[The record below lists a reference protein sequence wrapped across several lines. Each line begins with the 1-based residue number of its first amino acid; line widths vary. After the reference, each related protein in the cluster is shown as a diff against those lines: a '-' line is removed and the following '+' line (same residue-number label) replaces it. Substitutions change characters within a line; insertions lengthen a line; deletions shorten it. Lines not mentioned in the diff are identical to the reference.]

1 MLNSTLIASRPPMK
15 SRPALF
21 TARFAGSLVTS
32 ALLLTALAYTTGCV
46 ALAAGAGAA
55 VAYVRGDLD
64 TTLDAS
70 FAKSVRAANE
80 TIAELKYAKVSDH
93 QDALQAT
100 IVARTAADQKI
111 ELYLEKVTVDATK
124 LKIRVGT
131 FGEEAL
137 QNEILAKIKSN
148 L

>member
-1 MLNSTLIASRPPMK
+1 MK
-15 SRPALF
+15 SLKTLF
-21 TARFAGSLVTS
+21 TARFTGSLVAS
-32 ALLLTALAYTTGCV
+32 ALLLTALAVTSGCV
-46 ALAAGAGAA
+46 AVVAGAGAGAA

-70 FAKSVRAANE
+70 FAKSVRAVE
-80 TIAELKYAKVSDH
+80 KTIAQLKYTKISDH

-100 IVARTAADQKI
+100 LIARNAADQKI
-111 ELYLEKVTVDATK
+111 ELYLEKLTDDATK

>member
-1 MLNSTLIASRPPMK
+1 MK
-15 SRPALF
+15 SLKTLF
-21 TARFAGSLVTS
+21 TARFAGSLVAS
-32 ALLLTALAYTTGCV
+32 ALLAALAFTSGCLAVV
-46 ALAAGAGAA
+46 AGAGAGAA

-70 FAKSVRAANE
+70 FAKSVRAAE
-80 TIAELKYAKVSDH
+80 KTIADLKYAKVSDH

-111 ELYLEKVTVDATK
+111 ELYLEKVTGDATK

-137 QNEILAKIKSN
+137 QNEILTRIKSH

>member
-1 MLNSTLIASRPPMK
+1 MK
-15 SRPALF
+15 SLKTLF
-21 TARFAGSLVTS
+21 TARFAGSLVAS

-46 ALAAGAGAA
+46 ALAAGAGAGAA

-111 ELYLEKVTVDATK
+111 ELYLEQVTDDATK

-137 QNEILAKIKSN
+137 QNEILSRIKSH

>member
-1 MLNSTLIASRPPMK
+1 MK
-15 SRPALF
+15 SLKTLF
-21 TARFAGSLVTS
+21 TAWFTGSLVAS
-32 ALLLTALAYTTGCV
+32 ALLLTALAVTSGCV
-46 ALAAGAGAA
+46 AVVAGAGAGAA

-70 FAKSVRAANE
+70 FAKSVRAVE
-80 TIAELKYAKVSDH
+80 KTIAQLKYAKISDH

-100 IVARTAADQKI
+100 LIARNAADQKI
-111 ELYLEKVTVDATK
+111 ELYLEKLTDDATK

>member
-1 MLNSTLIASRPPMK
+1 M
-15 SRPALF
+15 
-21 TARFAGSLVTS
+21 
-32 ALLLTALAYTTGCV
+32 
-46 ALAAGAGAA
+46 
-55 VAYVRGDLD
+55 
-64 TTLDAS
+64 
-70 FAKSVRAANE
+70 RAANE

-100 IVARTAADQKI
+100 LIARNAADQKI
-111 ELYLEKVTVDATK
+111 ELYLEKLTDDATK

>member
-1 MLNSTLIASRPPMK
+1 MK
-15 SRPALF
+15 SLKTLF
-21 TARFAGSLVTS
+21 TARFTGSLVAS
-32 ALLLTALAYTTGCV
+32 ALLLTALAVTSGCV
-46 ALAAGAGAA
+46 AVVAGAGAGAA

-70 FAKSVRAANE
+70 FAKSVRAVE
-80 TIAELKYAKVSDH
+80 KTIAQLKYAKISDH

-100 IVARTAADQKI
+100 LIARNAADQKI
-111 ELYLEKVTVDATK
+111 ELYLEKLTDDATK

>member
-1 MLNSTLIASRPPMK
+1 MK
-15 SRPALF
+15 SLKTLF
-21 TARFAGSLVTS
+21 TARFTGSLVAS
-32 ALLLTALAYTTGCV
+32 ALLLTALAVTSGCV
-46 ALAAGAGAA
+46 AVVAGAGAGAA

-70 FAKSVRAANE
+70 FAKSVRAVE
-80 TIAELKYAKVSDH
+80 KTIAQLKYAKISDH

-100 IVARTAADQKI
+100 LIARNAADQKI
-111 ELYLEKVTVDATK
+111 ELYLEKLTDDATK

-131 FGEEAL
+131 FGEETL